1 MRDRLLLLLLL
12 LVPACD
18 PVGLSACL
26 DLCADPK
33 LSEDDRATCRLNCQA
48 GYREAPTPAFDP
60 EVGSAARCLGACYPA
75 AGGAAGAAC
84 VGDCREAASAHL
96 KAETIDALAMCVS
109 TCHADT
115 HLGEDDRATCRLQCA
130 QASGRQPRP

>member
-33 LSEDDRATCRLNCQA
+33 LSEDDRATCRL
-48 GYREAPTPAFDP
+48 
-60 EVGSAARCLGACYPA
+60 
-75 AGGAAGAAC
+75 
-84 VGDCREAASAHL
+84 
-96 KAETIDALAMCVS
+96 
-109 TCHADT
+109 
-115 HLGEDDRATCRLQCA
+115 QCA